1 MSVNSL
7 GVQIQTN
14 KMPNNVAV
22 KPADLPYDRA
32 LYNSTSDA
40 FVSSDDNAVNAG
52 NNSKSKK
59 GWNFGLLVLGLAS
72 AIATTG
78 FIHEFIFTGMDLTL
92 SHDKRKVFRNFTKDS
107 AEFLGLSLLA
117 ALVIAVVL
125 EVGRKKKET
134 DE

>member
-14 KMPNNVAV
+14 KMSNNVAV
-22 KPADLPYDRA
+22 KPADLPYNRA

-59 GWNFGLLVLGLAS
+59 GWNFGLRALMITSMTAAYSVLWNIIMNGGLPSRKELGKLIPIGLAISIPLGLVGA
-72 AIATTG
+72 
-78 FIHEFIFTGMDLTL
+78 
-92 SHDKRKVFRNFTKDS
+92 
-107 AEFLGLSLLA
+107 FL
-117 ALVIAVVL
+117 L
-125 EVGRKKKET
+125 EPRERGKKET
-134 DE
+134 NKQ